1 MIKVDNLESRKG
13 FTLVELLFVT
23 VIVGILSSL
32 AISNIINW
40 VHRTKVRNFAE
51 ETLSDLE
58 WARVLAFKKGSSK
71 VEFQNDKYLIY
82 VPSVSTTPIKEEIA
96 PEGVTITTNLNS
108 GMVIFKRN
116 KLPDRAGSIEINGF
130 GVEYKIIINHISGRI
145 YLEKVQ

>member
-13 FTLVELLFVT
+13 FTLVELLFVI

-32 AISNIINW
+32 AVSSVINW
-40 VHRTKVRNFAE
+40 VHRVKVRNFAE

-82 VPSVSTTPIKEEIA
+82 VTSDSSTPIKEKVA
-96 PEGVTITTNLNS
+96 PEGVTIITNLTS
-108 GMVIFKRN
+108 GEVEFRRN
-116 KLPDRAGSIEINGF
+116 KLPDRAGSIKISGF
-130 GVEYKIIINHISGRI
+130 GVEYKIVINHISGRI
-145 YLEKVQ
+145 YLEKT